1 MIIERRIYGKSK
13 EEAANKCC
21 LKLLTVL
28 FKNIFKTYME
38 VHDYFV
44 TKNGKYLDII
54 LKKDNYDNGMVT
66 YNENVDENIQ
76 NNSKKRKIIEDDDDD
91 EDIDYKK
98 KDKKVIPIYVNK
110 DNFDSQNGQCKNDIK
125 NSYDNSK
132 YDFEQ
137 GLYNEL
143 ISNNSSG
150 SEINIINNLNMDSQ
164 NTSTTKEM
172 EYLLKSSNFSSE
184 ENYSISNCSKK
195 KI

>member
-1 MIIERRIYGKSK
+1 MIMAWLHIMKM
-13 EEAANKCC
+13 
-21 LKLLTVL
+21 L
-28 FKNIFKTYME
+28 M
-38 VHDYFV
+38 
-44 TKNGKYLDII
+44 
-54 LKKDNYDNGMVT
+54 
-66 YNENVDENIQ
+66 
-76 NNSKKRKIIEDDDDD
+76 DDDD

-110 DNFDSQNGQCKNDIK
+110 NNFDSQNGQSKNDIK